1 MSKFKIGIGKCSIF
15 FLYILGNSIFKCLR
29 DCLFNFTS
37 FNPNSQIGLFG
48 FEPALSK
55 HSTITNIYMY
65 LSYIIFG
72 FCLFYY
78 SKRKNII
85 KKENNEK
92 QIKSLAKHK
101 LIYNNKKVINIESKK
116 IIQLFLVSLIF
127 VLHSDLIKMLYLFN
141 NISDLDIWTFDIVF
155 ASFFMKRYFDI
166 KFYKHQKYALLFII
180 IICTSL
186 LFVSTFFENVY
197 VIIDDL
203 MGSYFYFI
211 PIVCAFMLITCMTS
225 FGCVVSKVL
234 MDLTFISPYK
244 IIILTGIIGLFL
256 NSISLVI
263 TTLVECKTNNILD
276 DFCLSGYNGNKYYD
290 NINTYFSDLKDEKQ
304 IYLEI
309 FLVTPIYLIV
319 CFLEFTCEIFI
330 IYYLNPIY
338 ILIRDNLYYGTSRI
352 ILILFKFN
360 DYSNYVTLLKFI
372 ILELAE
378 IFAIFGYLVYLEI
391 IELRCFG
398 LDKNLKKNIV
408 LRGEIEVLD
417 SLIIKDGDDD
427 DEDSDK
433 ENNNIIIEMV

>member
-15 FLYILGNSIFKCLR
+15 FLYILGSSIFKCLR

-37 FNPNSQIGLFG
+37 LIFG
-48 FEPALSK
+48 FEPVLSN
-55 HSTITNIYMY
+55 HSTIKKIYMY

-72 FCLFYY
+72 LCFFYI

-85 KKENNEK
+85 KKENKEK
-92 QIKSLAKHK
+92 QITSLSNYE
-101 LIYNNKKVINIESKK
+101 LIYNNMEINIEFKRM
-116 IIQLFLVSLIF
+116 IQLILVCLIF
-127 VLHSDLIKMLYLFN
+127 VLHSDLIKILYLFKIN
-141 NISDLDIWTFDIVF
+141 DFDIWTFGIVF
-155 ASFFMKRYFDI
+155 ASFFMKQYFDI
-166 KFYKHQKYALLFII
+166 KFFKHQKYALLFII

-186 LFVSTFFENVY
+186 LILSTFFENKNNKNVY
-197 VIIDDL
+197 EIIDDL

-244 IIILTGIIGLFL
+244 IIILTGIIGLLL

-263 TTLVECKTNNILD
+263 TTSVECKTNNKIILG
-276 DFCLSGYNGNKYYD
+276 DFCLSKYNGNKYYD
-290 NINTYFSDLKDEKQ
+290 NINAYFSDLKNEKQ

-330 IYYLNPIY
+330 IYHLNPIY

-352 ILILFKFN
+352 ISVLYNI
-360 DYSNYVTLLKFI
+360 DEYTIHITLSKCI

-378 IFAIFGYLVYLEI
+378 IFAIFGYLIYLEI

-398 LDKNLKKNIV
+398 LDKDLKRNII
-408 LRGEIEVLD
+408 LRGEVEALGFLM
-417 SLIIKDGDDD
+417 SEDDND
-427 DEDSDK
+427 DEDDDI
-433 ENNNIIIEMV
+433 ENNNITEMV